1 MLIDYF
7 FCLLK
12 GILLVITE
20 TLFQIIL
27 YQKLKLNDFN
37 VLTDGKSL
45 FELPI
50 KNEEES
56 YEKII
61 DTSNNN
67 DYKTGN
73 LLDFAYLKKSTLIA
87 VGLSKQTKL
96 KDLQQISFI
105 GKLLNRHG
113 ATMLFIIEKSEETT
127 FTFSQ
132 NSATII

>member
-73 LLDFAYLKKSTLIA
+73 LLDFAYLKKKYINC
-87 VGLSKQTKL
+87 G
-96 KDLQQISFI
+96 
-105 GKLLNRHG
+105 
-113 ATMLFIIEKSEETT
+113 
-127 FTFSQ
+127 
-132 NSATII
+132 